1 MYKTSKKIPT
11 VKDVEELIKSV
22 TLEDKKGHIFTVDI
36 EFADINPKAL
46 LFNEIYPPIFDK
58 NKNIPPHLR
67 SCSQIMRRAQRKI
80 DKKGNKTEELVLL
93 PFNSKTHGT
102 LEEKIFVN
110 LYAEDLYFLTTRAGW
125 KLTKIYYHY
134 TFKQDIFKREFVVMN
149 QNARKAAKAKV
160 EKEFYKLLNSSNF
173 GYDCR
178 NNIDNC
184 SLELIYDDLNELS
197 YTKKFT
203 NVFQNQS
210 YH

>member
-1 MYKTSKKIPT
+1 M
-11 VKDVEELIKSV
+11 
-22 TLEDKKGHIFTVDI
+22 
-36 EFADINPKAL
+36 
-46 LFNEIYPPIFDK
+46 
-58 NKNIPPHLR
+58 
-67 SCSQIMRRAQRKI
+67 
-80 DKKGNKTEELVLL
+80 

-102 LEEKIFVN
+102 LEKKIFVN

-125 KLTKIYYHY
+125 KLTKIYCHY

-197 YTKKFT
+197 YIKKFT
-203 NVFQNQS
+203 NIFQNQS